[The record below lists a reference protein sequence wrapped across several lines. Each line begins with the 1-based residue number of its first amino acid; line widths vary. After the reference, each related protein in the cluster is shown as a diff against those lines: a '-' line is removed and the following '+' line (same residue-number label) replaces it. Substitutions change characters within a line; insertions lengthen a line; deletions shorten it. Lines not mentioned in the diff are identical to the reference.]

1 MQMVRIC
8 LKGLDI
14 ISVYRSKE
22 EPFQSV
28 VNHLQQRI
36 AKDVDTLIVGD
47 LNFCYSVENDLSR
60 CVNLKKR
67 KFFLF
72 SIIQIA

>member
-1 MQMVRIC
+1 MQKVRIC

-14 ISVYRSKE
+14 ISVYPSKE

-28 VNHLQQRI
+28 VTQLQQRI
-36 AKDVDTLIVGD
+36 VKDVDTLIVGD

-60 CVNLKKR
+60 CVN
-67 KFFLF
+67 
-72 SIIQIA
+72 